1 MSNVREFWTLRVQN
15 CASGPSARSR
25 SLTLKINTV
34 SATYLKNYLRSRYIE
49 KIAHCAPA
57 P

>member
-1 MSNVREFWTLRVQN
+1 MSKVREFWTIRVQN